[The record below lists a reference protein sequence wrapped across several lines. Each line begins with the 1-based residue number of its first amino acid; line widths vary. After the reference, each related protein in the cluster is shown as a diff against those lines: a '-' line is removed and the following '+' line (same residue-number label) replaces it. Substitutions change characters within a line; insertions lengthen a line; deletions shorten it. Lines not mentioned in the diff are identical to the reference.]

1 MKTAAVV
8 IVLMALFAG
17 WLYAGTSFTGVMS
30 TGGVSFDKSFNGEAV
45 VWQTEAVTWQGDA
58 VTW

>member
-1 MKTAAVV
+1 MKTIAVV

-30 TGGVSFDKSFNGEAV
+30 TGVSIDKSFDC
-45 VWQTEAVTWQGDA
+45 EAVTWQTGVTTWQGEA